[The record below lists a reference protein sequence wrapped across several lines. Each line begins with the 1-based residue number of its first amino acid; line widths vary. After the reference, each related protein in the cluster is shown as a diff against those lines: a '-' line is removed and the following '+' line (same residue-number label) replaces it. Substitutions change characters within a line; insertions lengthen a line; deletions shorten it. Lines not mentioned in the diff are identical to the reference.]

1 MRILV
6 TNDDGIDAP
15 GIWRLAKAAKEF
27 GDVTVVAPDCQY
39 SAMSHR
45 ITIEGTI
52 EVREISDF
60 PVSGVRAY
68 QVGGTPA
75 DCVKIAVEYLLDE
88 PPELVLSG
96 VNKGLNAGIDIMYS
110 GTVAAAMEALL
121 KGIPAVAFSKV
132 YDDDYSL
139 VDDRLCD
146 ILRQVLA
153 EPAGKGKIWNVN
165 FPAGGPESCKGV
177 LWERTIAKAQV
188 HSDRYELEREEGC
201 SRTLVPERGRT
212 PVCEEDTDL
221 YALFHGYISIGTV
234 SNVIMS
240 Q

>member
-6 TNDDGIDAP
+6 TNDDGIYAP

-27 GDVTVVAPDCQY
+27 GDVTVVAPDRQY

-75 DCVKIAVEYLLDE
+75 DCVKIAVEYLLDGR
-88 PPELVLSG
+88 PELVLSG

-110 GTVAAAMEALL
+110 GTIAAAMEALL
-121 KGIPAVAFSKV
+121 KGISAVAFSKV

-165 FPAGGPESCKGV
+165 FPAGRPEDCKGV

-188 HSDRYELEREEGC
+188 GLDRYVAQREEGR

-212 PVCEEDTDL
+212 PVCEEGTDL